1 MNIKKKLVNVFIAT
15 TLLMNHKLQ
24 MLLLTITIKTNV
36 LGMYLKN
43 VRVSVKLYQMV
54 GVMQSTGTVKLK
66 KPDIV

>member
-1 MNIKKKLVNVFIAT
+1 
-15 TLLMNHKLQ
+15 MNHKLQ

>member
-1 MNIKKKLVNVFIAT
+1 MNIKKKLQGQSLFKR
-15 TLLMNHKLQ
+15 LMNHKLQ